1 MKKLITIAAAAAVL
15 GAGVYAEPAKA
26 SEQLMERYNDL
37 VHRGNALASKG
48 QAPSTAWCKLEQEK
62 VAILKAKQRSGGY
75 FERDGSSGPADFEEA
90 LTKRS
95 TNVRLCSEKGYLP
108 RPRTAPVAQRGYSSS
123 TSAAVDNWMCTS
135 VAGSMG
141 SPLEAAMMAGMA
153 GCSDSQTA
161 AAMNASSRKNDWCR
175 ARGYSNGWVDGK
187 CQGGN
192 NASYGRS
199 EMGLPEAW

>member
-1 MKKLITIAAAAAVL
+1 MKKLIAIAAVAALGIGAAA
-15 GAGVYAEPAKA
+15 PATA
-26 SEQLMERYNDL
+26 SPRLERYNYL
-37 VHRGNALASKG
+37 VGLQKGEWTKAECQRDQEILGILEAVKRDGAYFGSGEDDGGAEFRANLANSRSNNQRCISKG
-48 QAPSTAWCKLEQEK
+48 L
-62 VAILKAKQRSGGY
+62 
-75 FERDGSSGPADFEEA
+75 
-90 LTKRS
+90 
-95 TNVRLCSEKGYLP
+95 LP
-108 RPRTAPVAQRGYSSS
+108 TPRTAPVAQRGYSSS

-175 ARGYSNGWVDGK
+175 ARGYSNGWVDGR

-199 EMGLPEAW
+199 EMGLPGAW